1 MVGKPSYSD
10 SRQMQTNSHEN
21 KDFTVVTKD
30 FPKLGRYSQWTAW
43 GLLQPKSHHEWEWR
57 QNLQFQKLHWVSGL
71 TQCLKLVWTQN
82 WELIVWDRASDEK
95 QRTKG
100 ERGGE
105 GRHTQT

>member
-43 GLLQPKSHHEWEWR
+43 GLLQPKSHHE
-57 QNLQFQKLHWVSGL
+57 
-71 TQCLKLVWTQN
+71 
-82 WELIVWDRASDEK
+82 
-95 QRTKG
+95 
-100 ERGGE
+100 
-105 GRHTQT
+105 